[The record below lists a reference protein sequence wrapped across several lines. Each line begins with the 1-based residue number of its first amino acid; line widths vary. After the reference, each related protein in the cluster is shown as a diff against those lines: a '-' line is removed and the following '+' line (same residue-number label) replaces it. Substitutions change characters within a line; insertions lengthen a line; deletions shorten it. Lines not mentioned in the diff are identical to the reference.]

1 MWRSER
7 GVTLMELLVAVLV
20 GWIVVLGVT
29 FFFLGSLRFSSAAGS
44 QAALQRQGSAIADD
58 IGRRLRSAQ
67 SVDIEGAAVTAGNC
81 MPLTTS
87 DPVLVIQDQA
97 AAFWCYYRDTS
108 TPPQIVRC
116 TRAPAL
122 GDPPAQQ
129 PCVGGSILSGSL
141 SPLSATAWTASAV
154 TPCESAGGTCDVSGV
169 CSIAS
174 QSCVTVPGAN
184 VAFTLSDGTNN
195 DLGFGLAFVFQRH

>member
-7 GVTLMELLVAVLV
+7 GVTLMELLVACLV

-29 FFFLGSLRFSSAAGS
+29 SFYLSSLRFSSAARS

-67 SVDIEGAAVTAGNC
+67 SVDIEPAALSSGNC

-87 DPVLVIQDQA
+87 DPVLVIQDRT
-97 AAFWCYYRDTS
+97 AAFWCYYRTTS

-116 TRAPAL
+116 ARAAPEE
-122 GDPPAQQ
+122 
-129 PCVGGSILSGSL
+129 PCVGGSVLSGSL
-141 SPLSATAWTASAV
+141 TPLSATAWTASAV
-154 TPCESAGGTCDVSGV
+154 TPCESAGGTCNVSNI

-184 VAFTLSDGTNN
+184 VAFTLSDGVND